1 MDDNLTT
8 PEKIKLAALTHFTES
23 GYEGASMSQIAKEVG
38 IKTPSIYAHFK
49 SKEQLFLG
57 LMQQVI
63 DEEWEHYN
71 TLLLQLREEPVE
83 RKLYRI
89 FDFFSDFSHLSSGQ
103 AFLKRT
109 MVVPP
114 RHLREQL
121 RTVFLQYEDLL
132 SERIVEIIRQGTG
145 EGIFADR
152 DAVVLLAASF
162 YLFAKSMQ
170 ILEIGTAYAM
180 FTGMGTVGTVIA
192 GILFLKEPVDFWR
205 LFFIVLLISGIVGL
219 KLVSKDKKEDPSQET
234 NTGQLRQQER
244 A

>member
-49 SKEQLFLG
+49 SKEQLFLR
-57 LMQQVI
+57 LTQQVI

-71 TLLLQLREEPVE
+71 TLLLQLRDEPVE

-89 FDFFSDFSHLSSGQ
+89 FDFFSDFAHLSSGQ

-152 DAVVLLAASF
+152 DEERMVAELYVFVDGLLVEYQF
-162 YLFAKSMQ
+162 YDSTLFEQRKQLLWESLWQ
-170 ILEIGTAYAM
+170 LWT
-180 FTGMGTVGTVIA
+180 
-192 GILFLKEPVDFWR
+192 LNNKE
-205 LFFIVLLISGIVGL
+205 G
-219 KLVSKDKKEDPSQET
+219 
-234 NTGQLRQQER
+234 
-244 A
+244 

>member
-1 MDDNLTT
+1 MAWIYLL
-8 PEKIKLAALTHFTES
+8 LAGFL
-23 GYEGASMSQIAKEVG
+23 EVG
-38 IKTPSIYAHFK
+38 WTFGLKYSEGFTVLVPSI
-49 SKEQLFLG
+49 
-57 LMQQVI
+57 I
-63 DEEWEHYN
+63 
-71 TLLLQLREEPVE
+71 T
-83 RKLYRI
+83 
-89 FDFFSDFSHLSSGQ
+89 
-103 AFLKRT
+103 
-109 MVVPP
+109 
-114 RHLREQL
+114 
-121 RTVFLQYEDLL
+121 
-132 SERIVEIIRQGTG
+132 
-145 EGIFADR
+145 
-152 DAVVLLAASF
+152 VVLLAASF

>member
-1 MDDNLTT
+1 MADNITT

-49 SKEQLFLG
+49 SKEQLFLQ

-63 DEEWEHYN
+63 DEEWEHYIK
-71 TLLLQLREEPVE
+71 LLQEIREEPAQ

-89 FDFFSDFSHLSSGQ
+89 FGFFTDFAHLTSGQ

-121 RTVFLQYEDLL
+121 RISFLQYE
-132 SERIVEIIRQGTG
+132 ERISEHIIDIIR
-145 EGIFADR
+145 EGQREGLIANR
-152 DAVVLLAASF
+152 DEQRIVAELYAFIDGLLVEYQF
-162 YLFAKSMQ
+162 YNSALFEQRKRLLWES
-170 ILEIGTAYAM
+170 L
-180 FTGMGTVGTVIA
+180 
-192 GILFLKEPVDFWR
+192 WR
-205 LFFIVLLISGIVGL
+205 LWTSEI
-219 KLVSKDKKEDPSQET
+219 KE
-234 NTGQLRQQER
+234 G
-244 A
+244 